1 MSDSLNL
8 YRLQK
13 LDTVI
18 DNKESRLEEIEAILK
33 DDQQLKNAEK
43 QLEKAKATEKEIR
56 IQLNQIVDK
65 VEAQRIK
72 RKTTQASLFSGNIKN
87 PKALQDLQMESEAL
101 ARYIAQ
107 LEDEQ
112 LEKMIAFE
120 DAERIVK
127 QSTKQVEQVRAASI
141 ENNAALLGERSK
153 LQEDLSRLGK
163 EKQAVIASI
172 PQKTLNL
179 YNQLRKTKRGVAVAS
194 MTDGG
199 CSICGQALTPADL
212 QSLRAGN
219 RLVYCPSCGRILYDG

>member
-1 MSDSLNL
+1 
-8 YRLQK
+8 
-13 LDTVI
+13 
-18 DNKESRLEEIEAILK
+18 
-33 DDQQLKNAEK
+33 
-43 QLEKAKATEKEIR
+43 
-56 IQLNQIVDK
+56 
-65 VEAQRIK
+65 
-72 RKTTQASLFSGNIKN
+72 
-87 PKALQDLQMESEAL
+87 MESEAL

-179 YNQLRKTKRGVAVAS
+179 YNQLRKTKWGVAVAS

-212 QSLRAGN
+212 QSLRRQQTGLLSFLWKN
-219 RLVYCPSCGRILYDG
+219 SLR

>member
-18 DNKESRLEEIEAILK
+18 DNEESRLEEIEAILK
-33 DDQQLKNAEK
+33 DDQQLSDAEK

-120 DAERIVK
+120 DAERVVK